1 MGQGRKNVTNWSL
14 GDLLAKADITPQCPL
29 PADADVPVTSLSVD
43 SRTVQAGACFIAIPG
58 TTADGHRFI
67 NAAVAAGARS
77 IISEREAEVPGDVT
91 AVRVPD
97 ARRAAARM
105 AAAFFRVNDVL
116 DGRRLR
122 LVGITGTNGKSTTAY
137 LIRSI
142 LEADGHRTA
151 LLGTIRYDLIAKT
164 VASSLTTPGP
174 VELCSYL
181 AHAMS
186 AGASYA
192 VMETSSHALAQLRCE
207 GLNFDVGVF
216 TNLSGD
222 HLDYHQTVDE
232 YLCAKKRLFDGLG
245 PAAFAVVNGE
255 DSASD
260 RIVADCRA
268 GIVCYGIEG
277 PALDVRAEVHQSD
290 WRGSVFDVVA
300 EGHAPTRVSLP
311 QLGRHN
317 VMNALA
323 AAAAARALGIRPDVI
338 RRGLEA
344 VTTVEGRLQRVSPAD
359 CPFAVIVDYAHTDH
373 ALENALRAVRPLTPG
388 RVVCVFGCGGDRDR
402 TKRPRMARAV
412 AQAAELAFVTSDN
425 PRTEDPLAIIHE
437 VLPGFAGPHGCQVE
451 VEPDRATAIRRA
463 VEAARPGDTVLIAG
477 KGHENYQIIGTQRL
491 HFDDAEVAH
500 TWLRRLEVMS

>member
-1 MGQGRKNVTNWSL
+1 MANWSL
-14 GDLLAKADITPQCPL
+14 GNLLAKADITPHGPL
-29 PADADVPVTSLSVD
+29 PAGADVPVASLSVD

-67 NAAVAAGARS
+67 DAAVAAGARS
-77 IISEREAEVPGDVT
+77 IIAEREAQVPDHVT
-91 AVRVPD
+91 LVRVPD

-105 AAAFFRVNDVL
+105 AAAFFGVNDVHN
-116 DGRRLR
+116 GRRLR
-122 LVGITGTNGKSTTAY
+122 LLGITGTNGKSTTAY

-151 LLGTIRYDLIAKT
+151 LLGTIRYDLIDKT
-164 VASSLTTPGP
+164 VESSLTTPAP

-207 GLNFDVGVF
+207 GLSFDVGVF

-255 DSASD
+255 DGASD

-268 GIVCYGIEG
+268 GVIRYGIEG
-277 PALDVRAEVHQSD
+277 SALNMRAEVHQSD
-290 WRGSVFDVVA
+290 WRGSVFDIVS
-300 EGHAPTRVSLP
+300 EGHAPVRVSLP

-317 VMNALA
+317 VMNSLA
-323 AAAAARALGIRPDVI
+323 AAAAARALGIRPDAI
-338 RRGLEA
+338 RQGLEA

-388 RVVCVFGCGGDRDR
+388 RVLCVFGCGGDRDR

-412 AQAAELAFVTSDN
+412 AQAADLAFLTSDN

-437 VLPGFAGPHGCQVE
+437 VLPGFAGPHHCQVE
-451 VEPDRATAIRRA
+451 VEPDRATAIRKA

>member
-300 EGHAPTRVSLP
+300 EGHAPPRVSRP

-317 VMNALA
+317 VVNALA